1 MATAKKEE
9 EEEAGHCILSDIPIK
24 TLFPSFI
31 VLPQ

>member
-1 MATAKKEE
+1 MATAKK